1 MVGREKNGDRK
12 ERDLNNVKLC
22 KTQSVY
28 VGEGCERERDGGEK
42 EKADLLKYA
51 EERKSRGLVGSVVLV
66 KV

>member
-1 MVGREKNGDRK
+1 MVIQKKKGDRK

-22 KTQSVY
+22 KTQCY